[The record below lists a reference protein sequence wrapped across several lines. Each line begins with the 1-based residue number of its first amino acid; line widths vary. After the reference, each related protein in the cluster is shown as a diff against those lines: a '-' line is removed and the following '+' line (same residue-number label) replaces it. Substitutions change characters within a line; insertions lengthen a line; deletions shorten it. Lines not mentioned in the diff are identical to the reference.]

1 MTAHDPSPADG
12 RSAPADDGSVG
23 RDHRRTAR
31 PSGGRRPLTG
41 SLLARRVLGHGA
53 TYLVLIVA
61 ALLTLGP
68 FVFSVMTALTSTTQ
82 FAQEG
87 PLSVPAPPVLDNFI
101 SLFTSADGF
110 VTPVAVTVQM
120 VAVILAGQMV
130 FSVLAAYAFAQLRFP
145 GRDLL
150 FWVYIATLMVP
161 QVVVVVPLYLML
173 SEMGLRN
180 TFWALVLPFVL
191 GSPYAIFLLRENF
204 RGIPS
209 ELMDA
214 MRIDGAGTLRLLWHL
229 VVPLNRP
236 IIVTLVLITVVTH
249 WNSFMWPMVITSG
262 PEWRVITVATS
273 ALQSQY
279 NNNWTLVMAGTTL
292 AMLPLVILMIV
303 FQKQITRSV
312 GDATLR

>member
-1 MTAHDPSPADG
+1 M
-12 RSAPADDGSVG
+12 
-23 RDHRRTAR
+23 
-31 PSGGRRPLTG
+31 
-41 SLLARRVLGHGA
+41 LARRVLGVGA

-61 ALLTLGP
+61 AVLTLGP
-68 FVFSVMTALTSTTQ
+68 FLFSVMTALTSTTQ

-87 PLSVPAPPVLDNFI
+87 PLSIPAPPVLDNVI
-101 SLFTSADGF
+101 ALFSSEDGF

-120 VAVILAGQMV
+120 VAVILVGQMV

-180 TFWALVLPFVL
+180 TFWTLVLPFVL

>member
-1 MTAHDPSPADG
+1 M
-12 RSAPADDGSVG
+12 
-23 RDHRRTAR
+23 
-31 PSGGRRPLTG
+31 
-41 SLLARRVLGHGA
+41 LGHGA

-61 ALLTLGP
+61 AALTLGP
-68 FVFSVMTALTSTTQ
+68 FLFSVMTALTSTTQ

-87 PLSVPAPPVLDNFI
+87 PLSLPAPPVLDNVI
-101 SLFTSADGF
+101 ALFSSEDGF

-120 VAVILAGQMV
+120 VAVILVGQMV

-173 SEMGLRN
+173 SETGLRN

>member
-1 MTAHDPSPADG
+1 MTTPNTPTESATPA
-12 RSAPADDGSVG
+12 RS
-23 RDHRRTAR
+23 
-31 PSGGRRPLTG
+31 RRPRSTG
-41 SLLARRVLGHGA
+41 SMQARTLAGYAGTYVVLA
-53 TYLVLIVA
+53 VA
-61 ALLTLGP
+61 AVLTLGP
-68 FVFSVMTALTSTTQ
+68 FLFSVMTAFTSSRQ

-87 PLSVPAPPVLDNFI
+87 PLAIPAPPVLENFMA
-101 SLFTSADGF
+101 LFAPSEGADGF

-120 VAVILAGQMV
+120 VAVILVGQMV

-150 FWVYIATLMVP
+150 FWVYVATLMVP
-161 QVVVVVPLYLML
+161 QVVVVVPLYLMM
-173 SEMGLRN
+173 SEVGLRN
-180 TFWALVLPFVL
+180 TFWALILPFVL

-204 RGIPS
+204 RGVPS

-249 WNSFMWPMVITSG
+249 WNNFMWPMVITSG

-303 FQKQITRSV
+303 FQKQITSSV
-312 GDATLR
+312 GDTTMR